1 MISDTAIN
9 DKCCTQ
15 PFPYK
20 DKQEIRGRPPDEKA
34 IKNKEPPKPL
44 STKRLAVSLLI
55 KIAAIALAVWLV
67 FTFVL
72 GIAINYGNNMHP
84 AVNDGDLIISFKMQ
98 RPYLNAAVLYSHD
111 GKKRTG
117 RVVGL
122 PGNVIDISKNGELL
136 INNAI
141 ASEDIYYPTYKAEN
155 STVSF
160 LYTVEEG
167 KAFIL
172 NDYRE
177 DILDSRSFGAVDL
190 SDIDGPLILSLRRR
204 GF

>member
-1 MISDTAIN
+1 MKTN
-9 DKCCTQ
+9 FEREKEET
-15 PFPYK
+15 
-20 DKQEIRGRPPDEKA
+20 RGSPPDEYSE
-34 IKNKEPPKPL
+34 NEYSLPKPA
-44 STKRLAVSLLI
+44 STKRLAISLLI

-72 GIAINYGNNMHP
+72 GITINYGSNMHP
-84 AVNDGDLIISFKMQ
+84 AVNDGDLVVSLKLQ
-98 RPYLNAAVLYSHD
+98 RPFLNAAVLYRHD
-111 GKKRTG
+111 GKMRAG

-122 PGNVIDISKNGELL
+122 PGNIIDISDKGELYV
-136 INNAI
+136 NNAI
-141 ASEDIYYPTYKAEN
+141 ASEDIFYPTYKAEG

-160 LYTVEEG
+160 PYTVEEG

-177 DILDSRSFGAVDL
+177 DTDDSRIFGAVDMK
-190 SDIDGPLILSLRRR
+190 DIDGPFLFTLRRR

>member
-1 MISDTAIN
+1 MKPN
-9 DKCCTQ
+9 
-15 PFPYK
+15 K

-98 RPYLNAAVLYSHD
+98 RPYLNAAVLYRHD
-111 GKKRTG
+111 GKTRTG

-122 PGNVIDISKNGELL
+122 PGNIIELSENGELL
-136 INNAI
+136 VNNAI
-141 ASEDIYYPTYKAEN
+141 ASEDIYYPTYKAEA
-155 STVSF
+155 SAVRYP
-160 LYTVEEG
+160 YTVEEG

-172 NDYRE
+172 NDHRE
-177 DILDSRSFGAVDL
+177 DIDDSRSFGAVEL
-190 SDIDGPLILSLRRR
+190 KDIDGPLLLIVRRR

>member
-1 MISDTAIN
+1 MKPN
-9 DKCCTQ
+9 
-15 PFPYK
+15 K

-67 FTFVL
+67 FAFVL

-122 PGNVIDISKNGELL
+122 PGNVIDISKNGELI

-155 STVSF
+155 STLSF
-160 LYTVEEG
+160 PYTVEEG

-172 NDYRE
+172 NDHRE
-177 DILDSRSFGAVDL
+177 DIDDSRSFGAVEL
-190 SDIDGPLILSLRRR
+190 KDIDGPLLLIVRRR

>member
-1 MISDTAIN
+1 MKPN
-9 DKCCTQ
+9 
-15 PFPYK
+15 K
-20 DKQEIRGRPPDEKA
+20 DKQEIMGRPPDEKA

-111 GKKRTG
+111 GKSAR
-117 RVVGL
+117 
-122 PGNVIDISKNGELL
+122 
-136 INNAI
+136 
-141 ASEDIYYPTYKAEN
+141 
-155 STVSF
+155 
-160 LYTVEEG
+160 EE
-167 KAFIL
+167 
-172 NDYRE
+172 
-177 DILDSRSFGAVDL
+177 S
-190 SDIDGPLILSLRRR
+190 SDCPEM
-204 GF
+204 

>member
-1 MISDTAIN
+1 MKPN
-9 DKCCTQ
+9 
-15 PFPYK
+15 K
-20 DKQEIRGRPPDEKA
+20 DKQEIMGRPPDEKA

-141 ASEDIYYPTYKAEN
+141 ALEDIYYPTYKAEN

-160 LYTVEEG
+160 PYTVEEG

-177 DILDSRSFGAVDL
+177 DTLDSRSFGAVDM
-190 SDIDGPLILSLRRR
+190 SDIDGPLILSMRRR